1 MPTVIRK
8 CLQEDSQPQL
18 TGRVHANKRRCYLAR
33 GWNWP
38 IHSELHWWTDDDSPW
53 QQNSNDNLQLK
64 KLPSI
69 EDHRRQRRRGCRGR
83 DPRIFDLQG
92 SSCVD
97 DPPIFWQ
104 VFYFFPSEELLNTA
118 SRSHFHLQCSV
129 QFLIQQ
135 LNDLRTTFEQ
145 PSNDNLL
152 TCNFRFLTINSFWNN
167 SVVCLPRDAMHPRY

>member
-38 IHSELHWWTDDDSPW
+38 IHSALHWWTDDDSPW

-97 DPPIFWQ
+97 DPPMFWQ

-118 SRSHFHLQCSV
+118 SRSHFHLQCAQCAVFNSTV
-129 QFLIQQ
+129 ERPS
-135 LNDLRTTFEQ
+135 NDLRTAFEWQ
-145 PSNDNLL
+145 LAYLQLPVSN
-152 TCNFRFLTINSFWNN
+152 
-167 SVVCLPRDAMHPRY
+167 Y